1 MILYKI
7 SKMRC
12 KNMLLEFKM
21 SNFKSF
27 MDEMDFKMFAAPK
40 QKDLAYSIMKEK
52 FVEKYIKG
60 YLLL

>member
-1 MILYKI
+1 
-7 SKMRC
+7 MRC